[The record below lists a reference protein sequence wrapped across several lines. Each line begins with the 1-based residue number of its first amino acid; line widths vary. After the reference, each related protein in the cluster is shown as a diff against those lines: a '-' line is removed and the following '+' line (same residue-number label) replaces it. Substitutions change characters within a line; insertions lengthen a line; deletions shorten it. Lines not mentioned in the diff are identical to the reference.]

1 MFKNNLRTSNA
12 ALAVTTENNI
22 TVSNPDQASGGESGE
37 SPASIRINAVNNV
50 NSQMRAVTLQ
60 DYQAR
65 VMAMPQQF
73 GTVFRSYVVK
83 SNAGYGACLYTIC
96 RDSNLNLIN
105 TPGVV
110 NNNIKT

>member
-1 MFKNNLRTSNA
+1 
-12 ALAVTTENNI
+12 
-22 TVSNPDQASGGESGE
+22 
-37 SPASIRINAVNNV
+37 
-50 NSQMRAVTLQ
+50 
-60 DYQAR
+60 
-65 VMAMPQQF
+65 MPQQF

-110 NNNIKT
+110 NNNIKTYLERFKSFSDTIEIKNGKIANIGTAQRKIPTSPALPFIKIEQRDMLAMYSIF